1 MQSVDIPRAAP
12 PASRPARRT
21 WQFGLG
27 EPAGTRTASRT
38 DSAAVAM
45 RADRAHHG
53 DEEAA
58 YLAYCRDQE
67 EGPVHEAESAD
78 EAIKVATERAKRLVA
93 DERLRLT

>member
-1 MQSVDIPRAAP
+1 
-12 PASRPARRT
+12 
-21 WQFGLG
+21 
-27 EPAGTRTASRT
+27 
-38 DSAAVAM
+38 M

-93 DERLRLT
+93 DERLRLTHSESPVRFWVLSAIRQLIAIRPFSGHG